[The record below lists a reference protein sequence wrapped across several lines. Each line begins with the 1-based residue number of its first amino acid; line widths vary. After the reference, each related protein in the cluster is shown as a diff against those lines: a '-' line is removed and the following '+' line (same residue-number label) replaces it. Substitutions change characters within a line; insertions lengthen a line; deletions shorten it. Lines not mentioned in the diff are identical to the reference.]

1 MGVTKF
7 QDKDGVQ
14 AVNGILTKV
23 DITNVTTPTAAEI
36 TAVYGAPTLAKNK
49 GRIIIQDDN
58 GADTTVKI
66 IVSNG
71 QSWFFSASLTK
82 AS

>member
-1 MGVTKF
+1 MAITVIK
-7 QDKDGVQ
+7 DKDGVKAQ
-14 AVNGILTKV
+14 NGLLTKV
-23 DITNVTTPTAAEI
+23 DTTNVTTPTAAEI
-36 TAVYGAPTLAKNK
+36 TAVYGAPTLANNT

-71 QSWFFSASLTK
+71 QSWFFSADLTK